1 MLPAF
6 AVLAESGRGIRLEG
20 APTLLSLC
28 ALLMLREGILS
39 ARGGLEDAADDDED
53 DDVTV

>member
-1 MLPAF
+1 MLPALV
-6 AVLAESGRGIRLEG
+6 VLADTGRGIPLGG
-20 APTLLSLC
+20 APTKLSLC

-39 ARGGLEDAADDDED
+39 ARGGLEDAADDEED